1 MITESELQELIDF
14 QSDDMPVLSVFLNVD
29 PSRRNKEQYKLAL
42 RKLLK
47 EVSGQAVPED
57 IERVERFFNLE
68 YNWQGKGVALFSCAA
83 GGLWRTYSLAVPVR
97 DGAFALSRPYL
108 KPLTNLMD
116 QYAPYGVILIGK
128 EGARLFSI
136 NLGEVESSSDLL
148 GEETKRHKQGGWAS
162 SRYQRRDDEQA
173 QHNLRA
179 SADLAA
185 NFFQPARHK
194 RLLIGGTGE
203 TVAQFKTFLPK
214 AMRDLIVATIPIDV
228 TAPDAEVLVKSMEI
242 IEEVETAEGKKLAEQ
257 AMTLAAKGEAGA
269 TGLDDTL
276 TAVQEERIHILLVD
290 RDFHAP
296 GYRCQGCGYVTTAQL
311 EKCVYCGGV
320 FAPVED
326 VVEFVVGGVVE
337 SGGRVK
343 IVHGVPKL
351 KEAGGIGA
359 ILRY

>member
-14 QSDDMPVLSVFLNVD
+14 QGDDMPVLSVFLNVD
-29 PSRRNKEQYKLAL
+29 PSRRSKEKYKLAL

-47 EVSGQAVPED
+47 DVSDRADPAD
-57 IERVERFFNLE
+57 IERVKKYFDLE

-83 GGLWRTYSLAVPVR
+83 LELWRTYSLAVPVE
-97 DGAFALSRPYL
+97 DGAFIQSRPYV
-108 KPLTNLMD
+108 KPLTGLMAR
-116 QYAPYGVILIGK
+116 YATYGVILVDK

-136 NLGEVESSSDLL
+136 NLGEIESGSDLL

-179 SADLAA
+179 SAELAA
-185 NFFQPARHK
+185 SFFQPARHK
-194 RLLIGGTGE
+194 RLLIGGTPE
-203 TVAQFKTFLPK
+203 TAAQFKPLLPK
-214 AMRDLIVATIPIDV
+214 ALRDLVVATIPIDM
-228 TAPDAEVLVKSMEI
+228 TAPDLEVLARSMEI
-242 IEEVETAEGKKLAEQ
+242 VEEVEIAEDKKLVEQ
-257 AMTLAAKGEAGA
+257 AVTLAAKGEAGA

-276 TAVQEERIHILLVD
+276 TAVQEERVHVLLVD

-296 GYRCQGCGYVTTAQL
+296 GYRCQGCGYATTAQL
-311 EKCVYCGGV
+311 EKCVYCGGAFV
-320 FAPVED
+320 PVED
-326 VVEFVVGGVVE
+326 VVEFVVGRVVE
-337 SGGRVK
+337 SGGRVEF
-343 IVHGVPKL
+343 VHDAPRL